1 MAAFSLLHLSCDNRN
16 YSPMSNAAKKVIE
29 ICGGPQAVAEMVG
42 VHVSRVYRW
51 TYDRSRGG
59 TGGRIPAA
67 RQQQLLREARRR
79 RIHLRPEHFFDLD
92 DLIDPSSPSSPDCRT
107 GTDLS
112 SPTRPCDEV
121 PEGAPAARD
130 RGLGHGAAAGVSV
143 PAVSGHAAQL
153 KRGG

>member
-1 MAAFSLLHLSCDNRN
+1 
-16 YSPMSNAAKKVIE
+16 MSNVAKKVIE
-29 ICGGPQAVAEMVG
+29 ICGGPRAVAEMVG
-42 VHVSRVYRW
+42 VHVSRVHRW

-79 RIHLRPEHFFDLD
+79 GIDLRPEHFFDAD
-92 DLIDPSSPSSPDCRT
+92 DFIDSSPSSSPDCRT

-121 PEGAPAARD
+121 PEGAPAAGDCEANRS
-130 RGLGHGAAAGVSV
+130 AAAGDPF
-143 PAVSGHAAQL
+143 PAVQHAASGHAAQL